1 MLTGLLISLLLLAS
15 SAATQSQTAAA
26 NKQASPASPRRVK
39 VSPDAAS
46 ALVVQK
52 APLSYPEA
60 ARAEGIQ
67 GQVVLAVVINYSG
80 DVEEVSV
87 VSGDPALTQGAVDAV
102 KKWKYKPYLVEGSP
116 VEMET
121 QVTINFH
128 LTPHSQPAAAPLG
141 TFRDNAY
148 FNEYFNLFYPLSRD
162 WVRETEL
169 MRGKLAGEGN
179 GQRAAVL
186 LAAVHIPQDTDPL
199 KADSSFTVLAV
210 NRSGPPPQDCQQ
222 YLGALANDV
231 ESRKEGKQKGDPSQ
245 FTIGGHDFYRRDF
258 EYRRGVDH
266 RTFLCTSNKDY
277 LLQWNIVGWSKHAV
291 ETAVSTLQ
299 SMTASASP
307 SPPVRPPPTQGDQ
320 QIPTLVRVSQG
331 VTAGLLVKKV
341 APIYPMDVRH
351 EHIQGTVRMRA
362 VINKTGDVVDLE
374 VIAGPMELVVSA
386 VNAVRKWKYR
396 PFLLKG
402 EPVEV
407 QTEIV
412 VNYTLSG

>member
-1 MLTGLLISLLLLAS
+1 MTGLLILELLVAS
-15 SAATQSQTAAA
+15 SAVPRSQRAAS
-26 NKQASPASPRRVK
+26 NSQASSPSPRRVK
-39 VSPDAAS
+39 VSPDVAS

-52 APLSYPEA
+52 GPLSYPDA
-60 ARAEGIQ
+60 ARNAGIQ
-67 GQVVLAVVINYSG
+67 GPVVLGVVTNYSG
-80 DVEEVSV
+80 DVEEVTV
-87 VSGDPALTQGAVDAV
+87 VSGDPALAPGAADAV
-102 KKWKYKPYLVEGSP
+102 KKWKYKPYLVEGLP

-148 FNEYFNLFYPLSRD
+148 FNEYFSLYYPLSRD
-162 WVRETEL
+162 WVRETDL
-169 MRGKLAGEGN
+169 MRSKSASEGN
-179 GQRAAVL
+179 AQGAAVL

-210 NRSGPPPQDCQQ
+210 NRSGTPPQDCQH
-222 YLGALANDV
+222 YLEALANDV
-231 ESRKEGKQKGDPSQ
+231 QSRKEGQQKGDVSQ
-245 FTIGGHDFYRRDF
+245 FTIAGHDFYRRDF

-266 RTFLCTSNKDY
+266 RTFLCTSSNDY
-277 LLQWNIVGWSKHAV
+277 LLQWNIVGWSKQAI

-299 SMTASASP
+299 SMTASAP
-307 SPPVRPPPTQGDQ
+307 LSPPVPPPPTQGGQ
-320 QIPTLVRVSQG
+320 QPATQVRVSQG
-331 VTAGLLVKKV
+331 VSMGLLIKRV
-341 APIYPMDVRH
+341 APIYPMDARY
-351 EHIQGTVRMRA
+351 ERIQGTVRMRA
-362 VINKTGDVVDLE
+362 VINKTGDIVDVE
-374 VIAGPMELVVSA
+374 VIGGPMELVVSA

-396 PFLLKG
+396 PYLLKG